1 MLSIQNNRRK
11 IAPSDINIT
20 IQIIGDVL
28 ADVHVTKRFL
38 LPEDLK
44 SATNFEFRETF
55 ETETV
60 RILDV
65 SVKSDDTVYK
75 TMIKRK
81 EKIESE
87 TSKQP
92 QLSVTFTSSNV
103 SGVFIFSLR
112 FAIRIF
118 QRHLILPQSFLRST
132 HRTIV
137 NIDSISSRIQSI
149 NNLPSDTDVV
159 VKDRKARISISRDV
173 KSDAIVRIE
182 ASSKEEKDG
191 TVCVAKYRNIAL
203 MKRISSEE
211 YFQDCEVVLIAT
223 RAFARAYVVRV
234 SESHKRTFTN
244 SRSCDIIIDSFGTC
258 QNKARTASTC

>member
-1 MLSIQNNRRK
+1 MLNIQNSQRK

-44 SATNFEFRETF
+44 SARNFEFRETLK
-55 ETETV
+55 TETV

-81 EKIESE
+81 EKIQSE
-87 TSKQP
+87 ISKEP
-92 QLSVTFTSSNV
+92 QLFVTFTSSTASREFV
-103 SGVFIFSLR
+103 FSLR

-132 HRTIV
+132 HKTVV
-137 NIDSISSRIQSI
+137 NIDSLSFRIQSI
-149 NNLPSDTDVV
+149 NNVPIDTDIV
-159 VKDRKARISISRDV
+159 VKDRKARISISRDA

-182 ASSKEEKDG
+182 ASSKEEKEG

-203 MKRISSEE
+203 MKRVSSEE
-211 YFQDCEVVLIAT
+211 YFQDCEVVVIAT

-234 SESHKRTFTN
+234 SESHKRTLKMKHADT
-244 SRSCDIIIDSFGTC
+244 RMM
-258 QNKARTASTC
+258 QVE